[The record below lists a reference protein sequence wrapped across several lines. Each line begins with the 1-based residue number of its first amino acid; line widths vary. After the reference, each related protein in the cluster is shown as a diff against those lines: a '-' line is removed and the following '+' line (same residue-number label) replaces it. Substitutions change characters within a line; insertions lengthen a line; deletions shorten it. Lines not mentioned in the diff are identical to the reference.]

1 MKGNNNL
8 LLALALIERVRLQL
22 KEDKREQ
29 LTRENLMIMGQS
41 LTQALIKVDEAKIDN
56 IYILGNLIGVTDFI
70 ENLLSNPDYIETD
83 VETKKVIADKVLS
96 SLDDM
101 YLEVGKYYTEREFDY
116 TIKLEHILNRVIDNC
131 IRRGYYFGEKV

>member
-8 LLALALIERVRLQL
+8 LLALALIERVRPQL

>member
-8 LLALALIERVRLQL
+8 LLALALIERVRPQL

-70 ENLLSNPDYIETD
+70 ENLLSNPGYIETD